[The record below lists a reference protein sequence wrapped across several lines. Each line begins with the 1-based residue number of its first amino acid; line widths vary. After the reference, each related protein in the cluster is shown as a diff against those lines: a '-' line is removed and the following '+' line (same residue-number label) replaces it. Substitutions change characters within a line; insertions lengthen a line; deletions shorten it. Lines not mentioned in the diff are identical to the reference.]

1 MKVLITG
8 CNRGIGRGVV
18 EKLLEKGYEVIGLN
32 RTSAKIKSL
41 RYKEIICD
49 VSNYSQIFH
58 ISKSL
63 ENNEIDV
70 IVANAG
76 VRKFFS
82 IENMDL
88 KDWESSIKTNLS
100 GVFYLMQIFVEKLR
114 ASKGYFIVVGSHAEK
129 YPFQKGCAYSTSK
142 GGIIQLVNTFIE
154 EERYNDIK
162 ATYLSIG
169 SVKNRDHGGDEN
181 WKLKPENI
189 GEVIIN
195 LIELPKNILIPY
207 MDVRPLKPLERD
219 RGIEFLQQV

>member
-18 EKLLEKGYEVIGLN
+18 DKLLEKGHEVIGLN
-32 RTSAKIKSL
+32 RTSAEIKSSK
-41 RYKEIICD
+41 YKEIICD

-58 ISKSL
+58 ISKSFEDNL
-63 ENNEIDV
+63 DV
-70 IVANAG
+70 IIANAG

-82 IENMDL
+82 IENIDL
-88 KDWESSIKTNLS
+88 KDWENSIKTNLS
-100 GVFYLMQIFVEKLR
+100 SIFYLMQIFVDKLR
-114 ASKGYFIVVGSHAEK
+114 VSKGYFIVVGSHAEK

-142 GGIIQLVNTFIE
+142 GGIIQLINTFIE
-154 EERYNDIK
+154 EERYNSIR

-169 SVKNRDHGGDEN
+169 SVKNRDHGGDES

-189 GEVIIN
+189 GEVILN

-207 MDVRPLKPLERD
+207 MDVRPLKPLQRD